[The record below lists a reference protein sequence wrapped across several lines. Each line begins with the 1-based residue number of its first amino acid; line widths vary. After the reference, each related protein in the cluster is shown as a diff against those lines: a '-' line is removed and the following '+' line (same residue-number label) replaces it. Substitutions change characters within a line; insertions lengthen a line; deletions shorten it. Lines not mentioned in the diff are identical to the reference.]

1 MPAPSDLR
9 ISFEG
14 SSTHRKATVFRVVC
28 WFFAIRYLSSRQTTR
43 RDAVPLPLCWCGQC
57 GIFHRIGRKTGGG
70 LFLRLY
76 WVDIFCRTQGGKAGA
91 GFRCYAGFLR
101 EEGSRREGD
110 VAKSPT
116 APGRRSPSGRRKSRT
131 PYRRRRP
138 LQDHDRGSKEVGFY
152 RSFWSNSQLPPNVH
166 RFFPSFYGTQLLEAS
181 DGSGPREHLVIDDV
195 VSSLYRPSVIDVKIG
210 SRTWYP
216 GASDEYVGKC
226 VEKDRTSTS
235 LKLGFRISGLQVYPS
250 EEPGLWK
257 PGRRWVKAILS
268 ADQVRSVLR
277 VFVSSNASSSSPDCA
292 HAPAVF
298 GGPTGV
304 LAQLLELKQWFEKQ
318 TFFHFYS
325 KSVLLMYG
333 QDETDGSRPV
343 VASVK
348 LVDFAHVVD
357 GEGVIDHNFLGGLC
371 SLIKFVEDILESIDG
386 SVAWTSKLG
395 SAAD

>member
-1 MPAPSDLR
+1 MLLKAPPHQVAGHQAA
-9 ISFEG
+9 EG
-14 SSTHRKATVFRVVC
+14 NFG
-28 WFFAIRYLSSRQTTR
+28 
-43 RDAVPLPLCWCGQC
+43 PL
-57 GIFHRIGRKTGGG
+57 
-70 LFLRLY
+70 
-76 WVDIFCRTQGGKAGA
+76 VDGA
-91 GFRCYAGFLR
+91 GRFF
-101 EEGSRREGD
+101 
-110 VAKSPT
+110 K
-116 APGRRSPSGRRKSRT
+116 
-131 PYRRRRP
+131 P

-152 RSFWSNSQLPPNVH
+152 QSFWSNSQLPPNVY

-216 GASDEYVGKC
+216 GLSDEEVDKC
-226 VEKDRTSTS
+226 VEKDRTFTS
-235 LKLGFRISGLQVYPS
+235 LKLGFRISGLHVYQS
-250 EEPGLWK
+250 EEPSLWK

-268 ADQVRSVLR
+268 TDQVRSILR
-277 VFVSSNASSSSPDCA
+277 AFVSSNASSSSPDCV
-292 HAPAVF
+292 HAPAIF

-318 TFFHFYS
+318 TFYHFYS
-325 KSVLLMYG
+325 TSVLLMYG
-333 QDETDGSRPV
+333 RDEADGSRPV
-343 VASVK
+343 VASLK

-371 SLIKFVEDILESIDG
+371 SLIKFVEDILESADG